1 VRIVIAGGGTAGHV
15 FPAIALADRLRADGH
30 EVRFVGSAEG
40 QEARLVPTAGYA
52 FHPVRAQK
60 MVRKVSVATTTAPFV
75 ALGSVRACGPIVRG
89 ADVVVGV
96 GGYVS
101 APAVLAARR
110 AGVGVVLHE
119 QNAIPGLANR
129 LLARIARAVAL
140 SFADASP
147 RLPRGVRTVVTG
159 NPVRAAILE
168 VPARRAEIRGEALAE
183 FDLEEGRT
191 TVGVFGG
198 SLGALQLDRLMAGA
212 LPLLGARGDLQV
224 LVLTGPAHGDVVS
237 ASAGAGRLR
246 VQVVPYLDRMELAL
260 AAVDLAVSRAGSGHV
275 AELAVCGVPAI
286 LVPYPHA
293 TENHQEAN
301 ARELERAGA
310 AEVALE
316 SELSA
321 ELLADRVA
329 ALVQDRERRAAM
341 SAAARAW
348 ARPDAAERLAALVT
362 GTT

>member
-1 VRIVIAGGGTAGHV
+1 
-15 FPAIALADRLRADGH
+15 
-30 EVRFVGSAEG
+30 
-40 QEARLVPTAGYA
+40 
-52 FHPVRAQK
+52 
-60 MVRKVSVATTTAPFV
+60 
-75 ALGSVRACGPIVRG
+75 
-89 ADVVVGV
+89 
-96 GGYVS
+96 VS

-110 AGVGVVLHE
+110 AGVGIVLHE

-140 SFADASP
+140 SFADAGP
-147 RLPRGVRTVVTG
+147 RLPRGVPTVVTG
-159 NPVRAAILE
+159 NPVRAPILE
-168 VPARRAEIRGEALAE
+168 VASRREELRGKAFAA
-183 FDLEEGRT
+183 FDFEEGRT

-198 SLGALQLDRLMAGA
+198 SLGALQLDRLVAGM

-237 ASAGAGRLR
+237 PGSTGAGRLR
-246 VQVVPYLDRMELAL
+246 VHVLPYLERMELAL
-260 AAVDLAVSRAGSGHV
+260 AAVDLAVSRAGSSHL

-316 SELSA
+316 SDLSA
-321 ELLADRVA
+321 ERLADLVV
-329 ALVQDRERRAAM
+329 ALVDDRERRRAM

-348 ARPDAAERLAALVT
+348 ARPDAAERLAALVE